1 MLKGYALG
9 FFTAA
14 LAVLLVAAIW
24 VGTQPKQEAGLLW
37 GDKVYT
43 SKQEFDGYLKEKG
56 LSYKTWLARN
66 PGAAPWEPEEVTVGA
81 ITVRASTHTLQLL
94 LAGVGWMLATIGA
107 LLLLRGQRPDMG
119 GLAKGSVALFST
131 VLAGVLAGAIWFST
145 QSREEPGLRWGDT
158 VYTSKQEFKGYLK
171 SKGLNYETWLARN
184 PGAAPWEPPVVRRS
198 ATKAPAAKV
207 DPAAKK
213 TEPSGS
219 LEGWSARQLLVG
231 LGLLLAAA
239 SFFLLLRGPR
249 PAAVR
254 LAAAPVAAFR
264 RLASRDRTRTSRLWD
279 ASVAANRR
287 LSVATSDAAGRM
299 KVSAPFHGRRLVGAA
314 QATGRRMSHFVRE
327 RDVTAPQ
334 LAYGL
339 LAVLSAVALE
349 LIIVSV
355 LS

>member
-24 VGTQPKQEAGLLW
+24 VGTQPNEEPGLLW
-37 GDKVYT
+37 GDKIYT
-43 SKQEFDGYLKEKG
+43 SKQEFNGYLDSKG
-56 LSYKTWLARN
+56 LSYKVWLARN

-81 ITVRASTHTLQLL
+81 ITIRASTRTVQLL
-94 LAGVGWMLATIGA
+94 LAGVGWLLATVGA
-107 LLLLRGQRPDMG
+107 LLLLRGQRPEMA

-145 QSREEPGLRWGDT
+145 QSREEPGLRWGDA
-158 VYTSKQEFKGYLK
+158 VYSSKDEFKGYLK

-184 PGAAPWEPPVVRRS
+184 PGAAPWEPE
-198 ATKAPAAKV
+198 PAAVRSPARKAAAPKNPV
-207 DPAAKK
+207 AAKD
-213 TEPSGS
+213 EPGD
-219 LEGWSARQLLVG
+219 GVPVRPLVLG

-239 SFFLLLRGPR
+239 ASILLLRRR
-249 PAAVR
+249 PAVTAR
-254 LAAAPVAAFR
+254 VAAGSAAVSR
-264 RLASRDRTRTSRLWD
+264 RVASRSRRRRGTRAGAGFDRV
-279 ASVAANRR
+279 AVAASGVGGR
-287 LSVATSDAAGRM
+287 LRA
-299 KVSAPFHGRRLVGAA
+299 SAPLHRRRVVGAA
-314 QATGRRMSHFVRE
+314 QATGRRVTHFVRE

-339 LAVLSAVALE
+339 VAVLSAVAIE
-349 LIIVSV
+349 LLIVSM

>member
-24 VGTQPKQEAGLLW
+24 VGTQPKQEPGLLW
-37 GDKVYT
+37 GDKIYT
-43 SKQEFDGYLKEKG
+43 SQQEFNGYLDSKG
-56 LSYKTWLARN
+56 LSYEVWLARN

-81 ITVRASTHTLQLL
+81 ITIRASTRTVQLL
-94 LAGVGWMLATIGA
+94 LAGVGWLLATVGA
-107 LLLLRGQRPDMG
+107 LLLLRGQRPEMA

-158 VYTSKQEFKGYLK
+158 VYSSKAEFKGYLK

-184 PGAAPWEPPVVRRS
+184 PGAAPWEP
-198 ATKAPAAKV
+198 KPAAERS
-207 DPAAKK
+207 PARKAAAPKSPAVAKD
-213 TEPSGS
+213 EPG
-219 LEGWSARQLLVG
+219 EGLPVGLLLLG
-231 LGLLLAAA
+231 LGLLLAAG
-239 SFFLLLRGPR
+239 SSILLLRRRPAVAARVAAG
-249 PAAVR
+249 PAAVYR
-254 LAAAPVAAFR
+254 RAAALSRRRRGTRAEAGFDPDVALAA
-264 RLASRDRTRTSRLWD
+264 
-279 ASVAANRR
+279 
-287 LSVATSDAAGRM
+287 SDAGGRLRA
-299 KVSAPFHGRRLVGAA
+299 SAPLHGRRVVGAA
-314 QATGRRMSHFVRE
+314 QATGRRVTHFVRE

-339 LAVLSAVALE
+339 VAVLSAVAIE
-349 LIIVSV
+349 LLIVSM

>member
-1 MLKGYALG
+1 VLKGYALG

-24 VGTQPKQEAGLLW
+24 VGTQPKQEPGLLW

-43 SKQEFDGYLKEKG
+43 SKQEFNGYLKEKG
-56 LSYKTWLARN
+56 LSYTTWLARN

-94 LAGVGWMLATIGA
+94 LAGVGWLLATVGA

-145 QSREEPGLRWGDT
+145 QAREEPGLRWGGV

-171 SKGLNYETWLARN
+171 AKGLNYETWLARN
-184 PGAAPWEPPVVRRS
+184 PGAAPWEAAS
-198 ATKAPAAKV
+198 ARVSAKTTSAAKTAAPKAAEPAAKTRGW
-207 DPAAKK
+207 P
-213 TEPSGS
+213 TRS
-219 LEGWSARQLLVG
+219 LLLG

-239 SFFLLLRGPR
+239 MSVLFLRGPR
-249 PAAVR
+249 PAVAR
-254 LAAAPVAAFR
+254 FAAESVATYR
-264 RLASRDRTRTSRLWD
+264 RVALRDRKRGRTAD
-279 ASVAANRR
+279 ASVDANRR
-287 LSVATSDAAGRM
+287 LVMAASEAAGRL
-299 KVSAPFHGRRLVGAA
+299 KVSAPVHGRRLVVAA
-314 QATGRRMSHFVRE
+314 HATGRRMRHFVRE
-327 RDVTAPQ
+327 RDVTGPQ

-349 LIIVSV
+349 LVIVSM